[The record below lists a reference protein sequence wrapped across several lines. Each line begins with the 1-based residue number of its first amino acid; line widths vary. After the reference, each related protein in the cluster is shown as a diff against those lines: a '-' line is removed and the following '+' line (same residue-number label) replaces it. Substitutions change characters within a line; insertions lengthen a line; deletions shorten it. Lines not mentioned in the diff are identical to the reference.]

1 MNMPTTILLIDDD
14 PINNIVNNKL
24 LNKFDSSLKIIEF
37 LSARDALQYLQNPD
51 NKTPDIILL
60 DINMPEMNGWEFL
73 KAYEPL
79 NFKCKLFLLTS
90 SIAHEDIHR
99 AKEFKVVQG
108 FLTKPL
114 EDDKIRKIFN

>member
-1 MNMPTTILLIDDD
+1 MPVTILLIDDD

-24 LNKFDSSLKIIEF
+24 LHKFDSSLRIIEF
-37 LSARDALQYLQNPD
+37 LSARNALKHLQNQE
-51 NKTPDIILL
+51 NKLPDIILL

-79 NFKCKLFLLTS
+79 GLACKLFLLTS
-90 SIAHEDIHR
+90 SIAHEDIQK

-114 EDDKIRKIFN
+114 EDDKIRRIFS